1 MSWRYLE
8 RRRNTYPDEI
18 IKEKLRTL
26 GVENYNSLHLED
38 QKKVQTH
45 ILGYLFKEGE
55 FSLDSLASMLG
66 LNLDTLANIIRDVK
80 DFFVYYIKEED
91 IWIPIAKDTQ
101 LTDESRLQR
110 IKKDDREYYG

>member
-1 MSWRYLE
+1 MSGRYLE
-8 RRRNTYPDEI
+8 RGRNTYPDQV

-26 GVENYNSLHLED
+26 GVENYGTLHLED

-55 FSLDSLASMLG
+55 FAIDSLASILG
-66 LNLDTLANIIRDVK
+66 LNLNTLANIILDIK
-80 DFFVYYIKEED
+80 DFFVYYIEGED
-91 IWIPIAKDTQ
+91 IWIPVAKDSK
-101 LTDESRLQR
+101 LTSASRLQR